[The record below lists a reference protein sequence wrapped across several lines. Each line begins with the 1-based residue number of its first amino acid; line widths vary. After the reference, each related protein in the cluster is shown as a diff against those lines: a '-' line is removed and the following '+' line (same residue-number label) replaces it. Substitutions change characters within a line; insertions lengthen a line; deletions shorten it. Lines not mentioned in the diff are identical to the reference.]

1 MQIEFL
7 QANGSVWI
15 VKRKFKAD
23 SWFADLLTKNIATAE
38 EICERYHV
46 EKVLKDNNDN
56 YYLVN
61 EVPEAEIIED
71 EIQPE

>member
-15 VKRKFKAD
+15 VKRKFKAEG
-23 SWFADLLTKNIATAE
+23 WFADLLNNNIATAE

-46 EKVLKDNNDN
+46 EKVLRSTDGM

-61 EVPEAEIIED
+61 EVTEAEIVND
-71 EIQPE
+71 

>member
-15 VKRKFKAD
+15 VKRKFKAEG
-23 SWFADLLTKNIATAE
+23 WFADLLNNNISTAE

-46 EKVLKDNNDN
+46 EKVLRSTDGM

-61 EVPEAEIIED
+61 EVPEAEIVND
-71 EIQPE
+71 

>member
-1 MQIEFL
+1 MQIEMIN
-7 QANGSVWI
+7 ANGSVWI

-23 SWFADLLTKNIATAE
+23 SWFADLLTNKIATAE

-46 EKVLKDNNDN
+46 EKLLKDGNDN

-61 EVPEAEIIED
+61 EVPEAEIVND
-71 EIQPE
+71 

>member
-1 MQIEFL
+1 MQIEMIN
-7 QANGSVWI
+7 ANGSVWI

-23 SWFADLLTKNIATAE
+23 SWFADLMTRNLATAE

-46 EKVLKDNNDN
+46 EKLLKDGNDN

-61 EVPEAEIIED
+61 EVPEAEIVND
-71 EIQPE
+71 

>member
-15 VKRKFKAD
+15 VKRKFKAEG
-23 SWFADLLTKNIATAE
+23 WFADLLNNNRASAE
-38 EICERYHV
+38 EICQRYHV
-46 EKVLKDNNDN
+46 EKLLRSTDGM

-61 EVPEAEIIED
+61 EVPEAEIVND
-71 EIQPE
+71 

>member
-15 VKRKFKAD
+15 VKRKFKAEG
-23 SWFADLLTKNIATAE
+23 WFADLLTNNIATAE

-46 EKVLKDNNDN
+46 EKLLRSTDGM

-61 EVPEAEIIED
+61 EVPEAEIVND
-71 EIQPE
+71 

>member
-7 QANGSVWI
+7 QANGTVWV
-15 VKRKFKAD
+15 VKRKFKPD
-23 SWFADLLTKNIATAE
+23 SWFAEAVTRNIVTAE
-38 EICERYHV
+38 EICKEYCV
-46 EKVLKDNNDN
+46 EKLLKDNNDN

-71 EIQPE
+71 EIQP

>member
-1 MQIEFL
+1 MQIEMIN
-7 QANGSVWI
+7 ANGSVWI

-23 SWFADLLTKNIATAE
+23 SWFADLMTKNLATAE

-46 EKVLKDNNDN
+46 EKLLKDGSDN

-61 EVPEAEIIED
+61 EVPEAEIVND
-71 EIQPE
+71 

>member
-15 VKRKFKAD
+15 VKRKFKAEG
-23 SWFADLLTKNIATAE
+23 WFADLINNNIATAE

-46 EKVLKDNNDN
+46 EKVLRSADGM

-61 EVPEAEIIED
+61 EVPEAEIVND
-71 EIQPE
+71 

>member
-23 SWFADLLTKNIATAE
+23 GWFADLLNNNIAPAE

-46 EKVLKDNNDN
+46 EKVLRSTDGM

-61 EVPEAEIIED
+61 EVSEAEIVND
-71 EIQPE
+71 

>member
-1 MQIEFL
+1 MQIEMIN
-7 QANGSVWI
+7 ANGSVWI

-23 SWFADLLTKNIATAE
+23 SWFTQAINQFGGEA
-38 EICERYHV
+38 ICKEYCV
-46 EKVLKDNNDN
+46 EKVLRMSDGTHL
-56 YYLVN
+56 LVN

>member
-7 QANGSVWI
+7 QANGSVWV

-23 SWFADLLTKNIATAE
+23 SWFAEMMTRNLTNAE
-38 EICERYHV
+38 EVCSAYCV
-46 EKVLKDNNDN
+46 EKLLKDNNDN

-61 EVPEAEIIED
+61 EVPEAEIVNE
-71 EIQPE
+71 

>member
-7 QANGSVWI
+7 QANGSIWI

-23 SWFADLLTKNIATAE
+23 GWFADLLNNNIATAE

-46 EKVLKDNNDN
+46 EKLLKDGNNN

-61 EVPEAEIIED
+61 EVPEAEIVND
-71 EIQPE
+71 